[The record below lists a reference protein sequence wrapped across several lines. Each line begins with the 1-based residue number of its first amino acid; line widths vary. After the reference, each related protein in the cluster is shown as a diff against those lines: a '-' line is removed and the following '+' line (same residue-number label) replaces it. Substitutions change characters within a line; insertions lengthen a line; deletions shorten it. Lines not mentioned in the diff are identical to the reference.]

1 MNNFFKSFFAS
12 LLALVVFSLLFMLVL
27 VGFSASFL
35 SKPVT
40 QVGNNAVLVLDLEQ
54 NFNEINSID
63 PFSSLFDM
71 EALEQPTV
79 YDLILAIK
87 HAASNE
93 KIKGI
98 YIKAGISTNGMA
110 VNEEIRSALE
120 EFKTSGKFIYA
131 YGETITQSAYYV
143 ANVADKIYCNPLGSV
158 DWSGFSMSLVFL
170 KDALDRLEIKPQIFY
185 AGKFK
190 SATEPF
196 REKKMT
202 EPNRIQNKELLDD
215 LYNHFLKETAEARG
229 LNTDEL
235 KALAVEGKIN
245 FASDALNYKLIDG
258 LRYDDEVREEIRE
271 ITGAEK
277 ITNINFISVKKYL
290 ESGIQPS
297 SAKDRIAVIFAEG
310 NIVDGEADRSAIGS
324 RNYIQMVRKAR
335 LDDRIKAIVFR
346 INSGGGSALASENIL
361 RELSLAKKEKP
372 VILSFGDV
380 AASGG
385 YYLAVAADSIFVQPN
400 TITGSIGVFSL
411 IPNFEDFMSKK
422 LGVTFDEVYSAAP
435 PLTATKPLTPQQREM
450 MQMTVD
456 SIYTIFKARVSEG
469 RGLNID
475 YVDSIAQGRIWSGS
489 QAIKL
494 GLADKIGG
502 LNDAIA
508 SAAAMAGT
516 ESYSVRRFPEKIDLF
531 QFFLSSSS
539 TEELKNKMI
548 SEELPAELSGLLN
561 YYREIKSYT
570 NAPQTRMPFSFTI
583 Q

>member
-1 MNNFFKSFFAS
+1 
-12 LLALVVFSLLFMLVL
+12 
-27 VGFSASFL
+27 
-35 SKPVT
+35 
-40 QVGNNAVLVLDLEQ
+40 
-54 NFNEINSID
+54 
-63 PFSSLFDM
+63 
-71 EALEQPTV
+71 
-79 YDLILAIK
+79 
-87 HAASNE
+87 
-93 KIKGI
+93 
-98 YIKAGISTNGMA
+98 
-110 VNEEIRSALE
+110 
-120 EFKTSGKFIYA
+120 
-131 YGETITQSAYYV
+131 
-143 ANVADKIYCNPLGSV
+143 
-158 DWSGFSMSLVFL
+158 
-170 KDALDRLEIKPQIFY
+170 
-185 AGKFK
+185 
-190 SATEPF
+190 
-196 REKKMT
+196 
-202 EPNRIQNKELLDD
+202 
-215 LYNHFLKETAEARG
+215 
-229 LNTDEL
+229 
-235 KALAVEGKIN
+235 
-245 FASDALNYKLIDG
+245 
-258 LRYDDEVREEIRE
+258 
-271 ITGAEK
+271 
-277 ITNINFISVKKYL
+277 
-290 ESGIQPS
+290 IQPS

-324 RNYIQMVRKAR
+324 KNYIQMVRKAR
-335 LDDRIKAIVFR
+335 LDNRIKAIVFR

-422 LGVTFDEVYSAAP
+422 LGVTFAEVYSAAP

-456 SIYTIFKARVSEG
+456 SIYTIFKTRVSEG

-548 SEELPAELSGLLN
+548 TEELPAELSGLLN

>member
-120 EFKTSGKFIYA
+120 EFKSSGKFIYA

-324 RNYIQMVRKAR
+324 KNYIQMVRKAR

-456 SIYTIFKARVSEG
+456 SIYTIFKTRVSEG

-548 SEELPAELSGLLN
+548 TEEFPAELSGLLN

>member
-1 MNNFFKSFFAS
+1 
-12 LLALVVFSLLFMLVL
+12 
-27 VGFSASFL
+27 FSASFL

-120 EFKTSGKFIYA
+120 EFKSSGKFIYA

-215 LYNHFLKETAEARG
+215 LY
-229 LNTDEL
+229 
-235 KALAVEGKIN
+235 
-245 FASDALNYKLIDG
+245 
-258 LRYDDEVREEIRE
+258 
-271 ITGAEK
+271 
-277 ITNINFISVKKYL
+277 
-290 ESGIQPS
+290 
-297 SAKDRIAVIFAEG
+297 
-310 NIVDGEADRSAIGS
+310 
-324 RNYIQMVRKAR
+324 
-335 LDDRIKAIVFR
+335 
-346 INSGGGSALASENIL
+346 
-361 RELSLAKKEKP
+361 
-372 VILSFGDV
+372 
-380 AASGG
+380 
-385 YYLAVAADSIFVQPN
+385 
-400 TITGSIGVFSL
+400 
-411 IPNFEDFMSKK
+411 
-422 LGVTFDEVYSAAP
+422 
-435 PLTATKPLTPQQREM
+435 
-450 MQMTVD
+450 
-456 SIYTIFKARVSEG
+456 
-469 RGLNID
+469 
-475 YVDSIAQGRIWSGS
+475 
-489 QAIKL
+489 
-494 GLADKIGG
+494 
-502 LNDAIA
+502 
-508 SAAAMAGT
+508 
-516 ESYSVRRFPEKIDLF
+516 
-531 QFFLSSSS
+531 
-539 TEELKNKMI
+539 
-548 SEELPAELSGLLN
+548 
-561 YYREIKSYT
+561 
-570 NAPQTRMPFSFTI
+570 
-583 Q
+583 

>member
-110 VNEEIRSALE
+110 VHEEIRSALE
-120 EFKTSGKFIYA
+120 EFKSSGKFIYA

-324 RNYIQMVRKAR
+324 KNYIQMVRKAR

-456 SIYTIFKARVSEG
+456 SIYTIFKTRVSEG

-548 SEELPAELSGLLN
+548 TEEFPAELSGLLN